1 MSVIVVK
8 AFYAGWCNFAAKL
21 HTTSIRTMKKTFLL
35 ALLLTMVVGMQ
46 AQTGKKILVTY
57 FSWSGGTKALAEEI
71 QRQTNADIYRIEPLV
86 PYTDDYQTL
95 AYEISNKEKEEN
107 ARPAL
112 KDTLATLN
120 DYDYIFVGCPVW
132 WFDAPMIIHSFLE
145 CKDYNFAGKT
155 VIPFCTFATAS
166 YETLNDIIN
175 ATPNSTHL
183 EGLGIR
189 GSQSYTNSSTVK
201 NWLDRIGI
209 SDIVAGITN
218 VGANTKSN
226 DVAYDINGFRVAS
239 MDNAPSGIYIVNG
252 QKTIIK

>member
-1 MSVIVVK
+1 
-8 AFYAGWCNFAAKL
+8 
-21 HTTSIRTMKKTFLL
+21 MKKILMIVML
-35 ALLLTMVVGMQ
+35 IGLTLGVH

-57 FSWSGGTKALAEEI
+57 FSWGGNTQTLAEEI

-95 AYEISNKEKEEN
+95 AYQISNKEKEEN

-120 DYDYIFVGCPVW
+120 SYDIIFVGCPVW

-145 CKDYNFAGKT
+145 CKDYDFSGKT
-155 VIPFCTFATAS
+155 IVPFCTYATAA

-175 ATPNSTHL
+175 ATPNSNHL

-189 GSQSYTNSSTVK
+189 GSISYNPQTIKS
-201 NWLDRIGI
+201 WLDRIGI
-209 SDIVAGITN
+209 SDIVSGIEKVK
-218 VGANTKSN
+218 VGSVNDKKAIYDLSGIKLSNLGNAAN
-226 DVAYDINGFRVAS
+226 
-239 MDNAPSGIYIVNG
+239 GIYIVNG
-252 QKTIIK
+252 KKIMH

>member
-1 MSVIVVK
+1 
-8 AFYAGWCNFAAKL
+8 
-21 HTTSIRTMKKTFLL
+21 MKKTFLL
-35 ALLLTMVVGMQ
+35 ALLLTIVVGMQ

-95 AYEISNKEKEEN
+95 AYQISNKEKEEN

-145 CKDYNFAGKT
+145 CEDYDFAGKT
-155 VIPFCTFATAS
+155 IIPFCTFATAS
-166 YETLNDIIN
+166 YGTLNNIIN
-175 ATPNSTHL
+175 ATPNSDHL
-183 EGLGIR
+183 EGLGIQ
-189 GSQSYTNSSTVK
+189 GSQSYYNSSTVR

-209 SDIVAGITN
+209 SDIVAGIKNVEATTN
-218 VGANTKSN
+218 STNHVYN
-226 DVAYDINGFRVAS
+226 INGARVAS
-239 MDNAPSGIYIVNG
+239 ADNAPSGIYIVNG
-252 QKTIIK
+252 QKTVIK

>member
-1 MSVIVVK
+1 
-8 AFYAGWCNFAAKL
+8 
-21 HTTSIRTMKKTFLL
+21 MKKTFLL
-35 ALLLTMVVGMQ
+35 ALLLTIVVGMQ

-145 CKDYNFAGKT
+145 CKDYDFTGKT

-166 YETLNDIIN
+166 YQTLNDIIN

-189 GSQSYTNSSTVK
+189 GSQSYTNSSAVK

-209 SDIVAGITN
+209 SDVVAGIDN
-218 VGANTKSN
+218 IDAPSSKADKIYNINGVRVNSSANT
-226 DVAYDINGFRVAS
+226 
-239 MDNAPSGIYIVNG
+239 PSGVYIVNG
-252 QKTIIK
+252 KKLIKQPIL

>member
-8 AFYAGWCNFAAKL
+8 VFYAGWCNFASKL

-35 ALLLTMVVGMQ
+35 ALLLTIVVGMQ

-71 QRQTNADIYRIEPLV
+71 QRQTHADIYRIEPLV

-95 AYEISNKEKEEN
+95 AYQISNKEKQEN

-166 YETLNDIIN
+166 YATLNDIIN

-189 GSQSYTNSSTVK
+189 GSQSYANSSAVR

-209 SDIVAGITN
+209 SGIVAGIAN
-218 VGANTKSN
+218 VEADSKGT
-226 DVAYDINGFRVAS
+226 DRAYNINGVRVAS
-239 MDNAPSGIYIVNG
+239 IDNAPSGIYIVNG
-252 QKTIIK
+252 QKKIKK

>member
-1 MSVIVVK
+1 
-8 AFYAGWCNFAAKL
+8 
-21 HTTSIRTMKKTFLL
+21 MKKTFLL
-35 ALLLTMVVGMQ
+35 ALLLAIVVGMQ
-46 AQTGKKILVTY
+46 AQTDKKILVTY

-95 AYEISNKEKEEN
+95 AYQISNKEKQEN

-155 VIPFCTFATAS
+155 IIPFCTFATAS

-189 GSQSYTNSSTVK
+189 GPQSYANSSAVR

-209 SDIVAGITN
+209 SGIVAGIAN
-218 VGANTKSN
+218 VEADSKGT
-226 DVAYDINGFRVAS
+226 DRAYNINGVRGAS
-239 MDNAPSGIYIVNG
+239 IDNAPSGVYIVNG
-252 QKTIIK
+252 QKTVIK